1 MLSERASEVF
11 RGDDTTMYISAAS
24 GFEIAT
30 KYRLG
35 KLPEAES
42 LIENFAN
49 NIRARGFVFIALTVE
64 HSFLAGS
71 FTMTHKDPFD
81 RLIAA
86 QSKLEEMLLLSNDS
100 AFDQFPVQRI
110 W

>member
-1 MLSERASEVF
+1 LRASCW
-11 RGDDTTMYISAAS
+11 D
-24 GFEIAT
+24 IAT

-35 KLPEAES
+35 KLPEAEP
-42 LIENFAN
+42 LMGDFAAKL
-49 NIRARGFVFIALTVE
+49 RALGFIFIPMSVDHAC
-64 HSFLAGS
+64 LAGS

-86 QSKLEEMLLLSNDS
+86 QAKLEDLPPLSDDPVFD
-100 AFDQFPVQRI
+100 AFPIRRI